1 MEIPERKG
9 NQVIEIHE
17 QLIHQKTKSVSHAS
31 PEIVYVSNDLVAVN
45 KPSGWLSIPDRH
57 DPNLVSVKTWLESKE
72 DKVFIIHRIDKDTSG
87 LIVFAKNAEAHK
99 YYNTLFQNRSL
110 EKTYYGIV
118 TGTFNHEKGSCDQP
132 IEEHPVVAGKMR
144 VGRKGKPAITHYFVE
159 EQFKGFSLMRFIIE
173 TGRTHQIRV
182 HMQNIGHPL
191 ACDPLYGTGDFIKLS
206 AFKKKFNLSKK
217 DEEERPLLN
226 RLALHAFSLSF
237 EDQQGNAITLEA
249 PLPKDMDAC
258 LKQMRK
264 WAKL

>member
-1 MEIPERKG
+1 M
-9 NQVIEIHE
+9 
-17 QLIHQKTKSVSHAS
+17 SHAS
-31 PEIVYVSNDLVAVN
+31 PEIVFVNDDLVAVN

-57 DPNLVSVKTWLESKE
+57 DADLVSVKTWLEAKG

-110 EKTYYGIV
+110 EKTYFGISS
-118 TGTFNHEKGSCDQP
+118 GLFNHEQGVCDQP
-132 IEEHPVVAGKMR
+132 IEEHPAIAGKMR
-144 VGRKGKPAITHYFVE
+144 VGRKGKSALTHYNVV
-159 EQFKGFSLMRFIIE
+159 EQFKGYALMRFVIE

-191 ACDPLYGTGDFIKLS
+191 ACDPLYGSGDPIKLS
-206 AFKKKFNLSKK
+206 TFKKKFNLSKK

-237 EDQQGNAITLEA
+237 EDQKGNAVTLEA

>member
-1 MEIPERKG
+1 M
-9 NQVIEIHE
+9 
-17 QLIHQKTKSVSHAS
+17 SHVS
-31 PEIVYVSNDLVAVN
+31 PEIIFLSNDLVAVN

-57 DPNLVSVKTWLESKE
+57 DPTLPSVKTWLEAKG
-72 DKVFIIHRIDKDTSG
+72 DKLYIIHRIDKDTSG
-87 LIVFAKNAEAHK
+87 LIVFAKNAAAHK

-110 EKTYYGIV
+110 EKIYYGLV
-118 TGTFNHEKGSCDQP
+118 TGSFNHDHGSCDQP
-132 IEEHPVVAGKMR
+132 IEEHPGVAGKMR
-144 VGRKGKPAITHYFVE
+144 VGRKGKPAITHYFVD
-159 EQFKGFSLMRFIIE
+159 EQFKGHVLMRFIIE

-191 ACDPLYGTGDFIKLS
+191 ACDPLYGVGDSIKLS
-206 AFKKKFNLSKK
+206 TFKKKFNLSKK

-237 EDQQGNAITLEA
+237 EDQMGNIIRIEA

-258 LKQMRK
+258 LKQLRK

>member
-1 MEIPERKG
+1 M
-9 NQVIEIHE
+9 
-17 QLIHQKTKSVSHAS
+17 SHFS
-31 PEIVYVSNDLVAVN
+31 PEIVFVNNDLVAVN

-57 DPNLVSVKTWLESKE
+57 DADLVSVKTWLEAKG

-99 YYNTLFQNRSL
+99 YYNTLFQNRNL
-110 EKTYYGIV
+110 EKTYLGISA
-118 TGTFNHEKGSCDQP
+118 GMFNHEQGVCDQP
-132 IEEHPVVAGKMR
+132 IEEHPAIAGKMR
-144 VGRKGKPAITHYFVE
+144 VGRKGKAALTHYAVE
-159 EQFKGFSLMRFIIE
+159 EQFKGYALMRFVIE

-191 ACDPLYGTGDFIKLS
+191 ACDPLYGSGEPIKLS
-206 AFKKKFNLSKK
+206 TFKKKFNLSKK

-237 EDQQGNAITLEA
+237 EDQKGNAVTLEA
-249 PLPKDMDAC
+249 PLPKDIDAC

>member
-1 MEIPERKG
+1 
-9 NQVIEIHE
+9 
-17 QLIHQKTKSVSHAS
+17 VSHGY
-31 PEIVYVSNDLVAVN
+31 PEIVFVNDDLVAVN

-57 DPNLVSVKTWLESKE
+57 DHELISVKTWLEAKG

-99 YYNTLFQNRSL
+99 YYNTLFQNRNL
-110 EKTYYGIV
+110 EKTYFGL
-118 TGTFNHEKGSCDQP
+118 TAGTFNHEHGVCDQP

-144 VGRKGKPAITHYFVE
+144 VGRKGKPALTHYFVE
-159 EQFKGFSLMRFIIE
+159 EQFKGFSLMRFVIE

-191 ACDPLYGTGDFIKLS
+191 ACDPLYGSADFIKLS
-206 AFKKKFNLSKK
+206 SFKKKFNLSKK
-217 DEEERPLLN
+217 DEEERPLLA
-226 RLALHAFSLSF
+226 RLALHAYSLSF
-237 EDQQGNAITLEA
+237 VDRQGVEITLTA
-249 PLPKDMDAC
+249 PLSKDLEAC

>member
-1 MEIPERKG
+1 M
-9 NQVIEIHE
+9 
-17 QLIHQKTKSVSHAS
+17 SHSS
-31 PEIVYVSNDLVAVN
+31 PEIVFQNNDLIAVN

-57 DPNLVSVKTWLESKE
+57 DPALVSVKSWLETKG

-110 EKTYYGIV
+110 EKVYFGIV
-118 TGTFNHEKGSCDQP
+118 AGAFNHEKGTCDQP
-132 IEEHPVVAGKMR
+132 IEEHPIIAGKMR
-144 VGRKGKPAITHYFVE
+144 VGRKGKAALTHYFVE
-159 EQFKGFSLMRFIIE
+159 EQYKGYAFMRFIIE

-191 ACDPLYGTGDFIKLS
+191 ACDPLYGSGESIMLS

-226 RLALHAFSLSF
+226 RLALHAYSLSF
-237 EDQQGNAITLEA
+237 EDQQGNAITLVA
-249 PLPKDMDAC
+249 PLQKDVDAC

-264 WAKL
+264 WAK

>member
-1 MEIPERKG
+1 M
-9 NQVIEIHE
+9 
-17 QLIHQKTKSVSHAS
+17 SHVF
-31 PEIVYVSNDLVAVN
+31 PEIVFQNNDLIAVN

-57 DPNLVSVKTWLESKE
+57 DPLLVSVKSWLESKG

-118 TGTFNHEKGSCDQP
+118 AGAFNHEQGTCDQP
-132 IEEHPVVAGKMR
+132 IEEHPTVAGKMR
-144 VGRKGKPAITHYFVE
+144 IGRKGKAALTHYNVE
-159 EQFKGFSLMRFIIE
+159 EQFKGYALMRFIIE

-191 ACDPLYGTGDFIKLS
+191 ACDPLYGAGESIKLS

-226 RLALHAFSLSF
+226 RLALHAYSLSF
-237 EDQQGNAITLEA
+237 DDQQGNAITLVA
-249 PLPKDMDAC
+249 PLQKDMDAC

-264 WAKL
+264 WASL

>member
-1 MEIPERKG
+1 M
-9 NQVIEIHE
+9 
-17 QLIHQKTKSVSHAS
+17 SHGY
-31 PEIVYVSNDLVAVN
+31 PEIVFVNDDLVAVN

-57 DPNLVSVKTWLESKE
+57 DHELISVKTWLEAKG

-99 YYNTLFQNRSL
+99 YYNTLFQNRNL
-110 EKTYYGIV
+110 EKTYFGL
-118 TGTFNHEKGSCDQP
+118 TAGTFNHEHGVCDQP

-144 VGRKGKPAITHYFVE
+144 VGRKGKPALTHYFVE
-159 EQFKGFSLMRFIIE
+159 EQFKGFSLMRFVIE

-191 ACDPLYGTGDFIKLS
+191 ACDPLYGSADFIKLS
-206 AFKKKFNLSKK
+206 SFKKKFNLSKK
-217 DEEERPLLN
+217 DEEERPLLA
-226 RLALHAFSLSF
+226 RLALHAYSLSF
-237 EDQQGNAITLEA
+237 VDRQGVEITLTA
-249 PLPKDMDAC
+249 PLSKDLEAC

>member
-1 MEIPERKG
+1 
-9 NQVIEIHE
+9 
-17 QLIHQKTKSVSHAS
+17 LSHAS
-31 PEIVYVSNDLVAVN
+31 PEIVFVNDDLVAVN

-57 DPNLVSVKTWLESKE
+57 DADLVSVKTWLEAKG

-110 EKTYYGIV
+110 EKTYFGISS
-118 TGTFNHEKGSCDQP
+118 GLFNHEQGVCDQP
-132 IEEHPVVAGKMR
+132 IEEHPAIAGKMR
-144 VGRKGKPAITHYFVE
+144 VGRKGKSALTHYNVV
-159 EQFKGFSLMRFIIE
+159 EQFKGYALMRFVIE

-191 ACDPLYGTGDFIKLS
+191 ACDPLYGSGDPIKLS
-206 AFKKKFNLSKK
+206 TFKKKFNLSKK

-237 EDQQGNAITLEA
+237 EDQKGNAVTLEA